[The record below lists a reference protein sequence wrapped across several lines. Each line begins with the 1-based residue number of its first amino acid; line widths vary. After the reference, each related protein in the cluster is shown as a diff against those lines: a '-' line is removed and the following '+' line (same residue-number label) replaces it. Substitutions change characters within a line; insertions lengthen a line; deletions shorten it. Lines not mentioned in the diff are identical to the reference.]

1 MGESIQTWGPSDRV
15 AFKDFQFLLVNC
27 GRHFVKN
34 VGKGIPGSKVGLSG
48 GRATEAAK
56 CSEAEVK

>member
-1 MGESIQTWGPSDRV
+1 MIFDLDLENESKWYQEGM
-15 AFKDFQFLLVNC
+15 L
-27 GRHFVKN
+27 
-34 VGKGIPGSKVGLSG
+34 GKGIPGSKVGLSG